1 MVISNVDAVYDVHVG
16 NHARFVS
23 HDVVDFN
30 FSVCSRASPC
40 PSPPCFLLKL
50 CVHDLE
56 ILLCCPFY
64 KSVSYVISLAQA
76 EASCR
81 PIIIIIIAI
90 ITIIIIIIIK
100 NKFICNATELDSHIQ
115 YIQAYEIQGNKMR
128 RYVIRN
134 VMSNRAEKDAVRWCH
149 LTHQVFAG
157 RIGL

>member
-1 MVISNVDAVYDVHVG
+1 MVISIVDAVYDVHVG
-16 NHARFVS
+16 NHARCVS

-40 PSPPCFLLKL
+40 PSPPCFLLKV

-90 ITIIIIIIIK
+90 ITIIIILII
-100 NKFICNATELDSHIQ
+100 NKFICNSTELDSHIQ

-134 VMSNRAEKDAVRWCH
+134 VMSNRAEKDAVIWCH

-157 RIGL
+157 RISL